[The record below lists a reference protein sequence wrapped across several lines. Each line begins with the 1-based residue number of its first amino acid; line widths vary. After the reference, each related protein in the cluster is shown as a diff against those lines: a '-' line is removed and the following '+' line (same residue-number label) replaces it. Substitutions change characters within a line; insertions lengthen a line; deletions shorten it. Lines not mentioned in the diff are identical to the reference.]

1 MIGQYKNKQSIS
13 RKIFCLFGLN
23 GSWGSTT
30 SALPGTTTLLGGSS
44 PSFTLSLSEFC
55 LWPCLTI
62 MVKISILT
70 TRSEPLRRPWS
81 RETCPWS
88 ALDQCDSP
96 WSPLPVNTWS
106 RSLIRSPISSARS
119 PLYQP
124 HQYVWNLI
132 SVVFPVEYCPTNSTE
147 GLPVKSASFN
157 DIIKYTSPG
166 SPSLLCR
173 IFYSFIPPMVDC
185 AMCESH
191 AAPQKVLVS
200 CCNAVG
206 GPPQPTTQ

>member
-1 MIGQYKNKQSIS
+1 MTGE
-13 RKIFCLFGLN
+13 IFFDN
-23 GSWGSTT
+23 
-30 SALPGTTTLLGGSS
+30 LLVDN
-44 PSFTLSLSEFC
+44 C
-55 LWPCLTI
+55 
-62 MVKISILT
+62 MVVKVKISILT

-88 ALDQCDSP
+88 VLDQCDSP

-106 RSLIRSPISSARS
+106 RSLIRSPISSPKS

-157 DIIKYTSPG
+157 DIIKYMSPG
-166 SPSLLCR
+166 SPSLQQ
-173 IFYSFIPPMVDC
+173 SAPKKVFINNNNNNNNNNDNNC
-185 AMCESH
+185 Y
-191 AAPQKVLVS
+191 K
-200 CCNAVG
+200 N
-206 GPPQPTTQ
+206 